1 MRLVLLEKE
10 IYHKQIETNFDGRTK
25 NEKYIYLLQADEV
38 QNTENLVFFYVKVV
52 DILRNTLKVK
62 DIFHFSLNKSYQIQL
77 DEFSSPY
84 INL

>member
-62 DIFHFSLNKSYQIQL
+62 DIFHFSLNK
-77 DEFSSPY
+77 
-84 INL
+84 